1 MFKTSLHVL
10 TSKVNNI
17 LTAQTVPA
25 ATVPGPGQRERE
37 VLVHGGWWMV
47 DSGGGG
53 GGIRNIVWGSAHLG
67 RSKF

>member
-37 VLVHGGWWMV
+37 VLVHGGWWIV
-47 DSGGGG
+47 EEVEGGSEILFGAL
-53 GGIRNIVWGSAHLG
+53 RT
-67 RSKF
+67 